1 MLVETGAMAQVK
13 ELIDISLYVSR
24 NASLNISPVITS
36 VIFVFIREIA
46 VKR

>member
-1 MLVETGAMAQVK
+1 MLVETGATPPVK
-13 ELIDISLYVSR
+13 ELIDISPYVSR
-24 NASLNISPVITS
+24 NALLNISSVTTS

>member
-1 MLVETGAMAQVK
+1 MLLEARAMAQVK
-13 ELIDISLYVSR
+13 ELIDISPYVSR
-24 NASLNISPVITS
+24 NASLNLCPVITS